1 MIGSSPLFNLSEV
14 GKTNYHHSEEET
26 EIIRD
31 TICCTNEA
39 LRCLEM
45 KKSAIKLSIVHRQ
58 KALESDLKRY
68 HIALAPIQQLPCEIL
83 YCIFELHCQQPAKLP
98 FKSCSKPP
106 QITISHVCLAWRRAM
121 LDFQKLWTNIVIAPR
136 WNVPIDK
143 VVDAWL
149 SRAKDLP
156 CSVEFQFAAYSE
168 QAWHLR
174 VIKNFVSR

>member
-1 MIGSSPLFNLSEV
+1 MIGSSPLFNLSED

-31 TICCTNEA
+31 TICC
-39 LRCLEM
+39 
-45 KKSAIKLSIVHRQ
+45 IPRQ

-149 SRAKDLP
+149 S
-156 CSVEFQFAAYSE
+156 
-168 QAWHLR
+168 
-174 VIKNFVSR
+174 